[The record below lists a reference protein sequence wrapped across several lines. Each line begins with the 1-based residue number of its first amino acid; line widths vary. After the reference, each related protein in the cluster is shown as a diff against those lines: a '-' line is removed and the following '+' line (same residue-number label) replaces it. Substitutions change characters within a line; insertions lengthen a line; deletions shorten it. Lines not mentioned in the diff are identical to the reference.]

1 MILFAAFAGAAFAQP
16 EVMAWGNLTGM
27 RVDGHLLELA
37 TSMCVAQPEL
47 AGVSCTGREKQQ
59 NSYARNGKTETVTIQ
74 IRPAREFRD
83 PQGGLG
89 WTMAATE
96 VVEDTGPATAK
107 VDLEFTSPEDANI
120 GGAYL
125 GIELPASVFSGGSV
139 QLIEPDPPT
148 AERTSLAAGE
158 AEQNE
163 YLRAIAKGARF
174 VSRTRQIEVLFNQ
187 PTQIVIRDDRRK
199 GSYNLQVLIAI
210 ITGKTTAGQTGKNS
224 FAFKVTGE
232 LDKNPVEIT
241 LDAAHPGQMFD
252 GFGGNFRLQNA
263 RTDPQVIDYS
273 LENIRVAWGRVE
285 MPWSIW
291 HPEENT
297 DPLAA
302 ARAGNVN
309 PRVLQAMEMARRLA
323 QKGMP
328 VIVSAW
334 QAPNWA
340 ILGGGGGR
348 GGGRGGV
355 PGGPGG
361 NAPGAPGV
369 PSGPGGAGV
378 PPGPGAPAPGAATP
392 SFGDPGGTPPPGTI
406 PPGAAVP
413 NGRGGAGVPSGPGAP
428 PSGAGR
434 GAAGVPSGPAAGP
447 GAGRGG
453 VMFPQQQPTGPR
465 GNPLNP
471 EKMARIKDSITGY
484 LLFLKEKYGVEA
496 AMFSFNESDLGIN
509 VRQTPREHAELIKTL
524 GAYFASKGLAT
535 KLALGDTSD
544 ANPID
549 FIKPAMKDPEAVKY
563 VGAVDFHSWR
573 GCTDEIL
580 AQWRDAARELNVP
593 LIVAE
598 GSTDAAAYRYP
609 QIFNEQSFALY
620 EINLYLRI
628 LAIAQPKSILQWQLT
643 ADYSPLSGGG
653 IFNDNG
659 PLRPTRRFWNLK
671 QLASTPPRSFSLPV
685 ACDKQPNLTCAAFG
699 NIADGIYTVH
709 LVNNGAQRTAALTGL
724 PPTVKQLR
732 LWVTDAQRGMQEL
745 DRIPVNQGK
754 AQFSLAATSYTT
766 VVSEPRP

>member
-1 MILFAAFAGAAFAQP
+1 MIRHRLDLIRMIGSMILFAAFAGAAFAQP

-125 GIELPASVFSGGSV
+125 GIELPAAVFSGGSV

-148 AERTSLAAGE
+148 AERISLAAGE

-163 YLRAIAKGARF
+163 YLRATAKGARF

-241 LDAAHPGQMFD
+241 LGAAHPGQMFD

-291 HPEENT
+291 QPDET
-297 DPLAA
+297 ADPLAA

-309 PRVLQAMEMARRLA
+309 PRVQQAMEMARRLA

-334 QAPNWA
+334 QAPMWA
-340 ILGGGGGR
+340 VLSAGGGR
-348 GGGRGGV
+348 G
-355 PGGPGG
+355 
-361 NAPGAPGV
+361 N
-369 PSGPGGAGV
+369 PGGA
-378 PPGPGAPAPGAATP
+378 PR
-392 SFGDPGGTPPPGTI
+392 SGTPQ
-406 PPGAAVP
+406 
-413 NGRGGAGVPSGPGAP
+413 AP
-428 PSGAGR
+428 QRS
-434 GAAGVPSGPAAGP
+434 
-447 GAGRGG
+447 
-453 VMFPQQQPTGPR
+453 
-465 GNPLNP
+465 PLNP
-471 EKMARIKDSITGY
+471 EKMARIKDSIAGY

-496 AMFSFNESDLGIN
+496 AMFSFNESDIGIN
-509 VRQTPREHAELIKTL
+509 VLQTAREHEELIKTL
-524 GAYFASKGLAT
+524 GAWFASKGLAT

-544 ANPID
+544 ANPIN
-549 FIKPAMKDPEAVKY
+549 FIQPAMHDPEAVKY
-563 VGAVDFHSWR
+563 IGAVDFHSWR
-573 GCTDEIL
+573 GCTDELL
-580 AQWRDAARELNVP
+580 AQWRDAN
-593 LIVAE
+593 
-598 GSTDAAAYRYP
+598 
-609 QIFNEQSFALY
+609 
-620 EINLYLRI
+620 
-628 LAIAQPKSILQWQLT
+628 
-643 ADYSPLSGGG
+643 
-653 IFNDNG
+653 
-659 PLRPTRRFWNLK
+659 
-671 QLASTPPRSFSLPV
+671 
-685 ACDKQPNLTCAAFG
+685 
-699 NIADGIYTVH
+699 
-709 LVNNGAQRTAALTGL
+709 
-724 PPTVKQLR
+724 
-732 LWVTDAQRGMQEL
+732 
-745 DRIPVNQGK
+745 
-754 AQFSLAATSYTT
+754 
-766 VVSEPRP
+766 